1 AEGPDGRDELR
12 AVPVGEQR
20 VPQRGAGGRE
30 LLVPAA
36 PRGAAGAGA
45 PEEQRV
51 GDRPEECLLVREMVV
66 ERARPHV
73 ELGGQAAHREVTQA
87 VGVEH
92 GQGTVDDVASAIDH
106 AMLLGEACLTAGGLH
121 HKLNA
126 VHLLNAVQAPLA
138 TDLWNARRRVPSA
151 ARPLPSSR
159 SSRPSLRSWRSRPSS
174 PRSTSPACCLSPC
187 RPTPLSCAARCWVPA
202 VGPSRCC
209 STTSSVPRY

>member
-87 VGVEH
+87 VGVEY
-92 GQGTVDDVASAIDH
+92 GQGTVDDGASAIDH

-121 HKLNA
+121 HNLNA
-126 VHLLNAVQAPLA
+126 VHLLNAVQAPFA
-138 TDLWNARRRVPSA
+138 TTHRNPPWLSPA
-151 ARPLPSSR
+151 AAPPPPTSR
-159 SSRPSLRSWRSRPSS
+159 SSRPSPRSWRCRRSC
-174 PRSTSPACCLSPC
+174 PRSTSPA
-187 RPTPLSCAARCWVPA
+187 
-202 VGPSRCC
+202 
-209 STTSSVPRY
+209 